1 LAPGECPFSVS
12 QGNEVM
18 ANPWDWI
25 RALLSPSDYQDLPDE
40 SELSYQDRSTQW
52 IHSMYPTWRS
62 LYDAS
67 VLNTRFNA
75 SGTGSNNPLRWP
87 TQVDLIG
94 TYCRTYADLLWG
106 RAQSGDDSRS
116 LLRVRVDDRVPGMK
130 RHTAVAQRLAE
141 DLNLFWQAQESVLRE
156 NGVIQ
161 QWAGGAIVK
170 VTWAYNQP
178 GAVYGIALETVQP
191 ENFYPVFDPLNFRR
205 MIAAMIK
212 FDVSP
217 MVARSKYNLTP
228 EEINQLTKGKDV
240 LTVTEYW
247 DADRYAIVIGRKGE
261 GNKGVVGRWPDGSP
275 MEGKN
280 WIVDPIFKAGLI
292 PIVYIPRYL
301 DGGFYGLSLAKML
314 EGVQGEYNK
323 MLADLGDALNR
334 SAHPSGGLHDYHGA
348 KRGTGAGTET
358 IPVARGA
365 LIDLGITPPGLTP
378 TGIVQF
384 PGPDVP
390 EVTTAKFADLLVS
403 SADFMAGMTDASKGS
418 SSTAELSGVAAA
430 AAMLPTLNTV
440 DALRGNWNQGIASGP
455 VPIDRIMMAMWFNKP
470 TLAELGMLPSIKE
483 NQFKLQQFCEF
494 RPVLPRDKA
503 AIVDEVVRLATAK
516 AVSPMEWLKRLGDIE
531 DLGEEYQKL
540 MLSLI
545 LMAQIEAASAGRE
558 LTVDLPQ
565 TARGE
570 QMATSA
576 ESMPE
581 VNVRDTAAQQ
591 MMGQKPGS
599 PNIQTNTKSKGG
611 S

>member
-1 LAPGECPFSVS
+1 
-12 QGNEVM
+12 M

-25 RALLSPSDYQDLPDE
+25 KEFLNPSDYQDLPDE
-40 SELSYQDRSTQW
+40 SAMTYQDKSTQW
-52 IHSMYPTWRS
+52 VHSMYPTWRS

-67 VLNTRFNA
+67 ILESRFNA
-75 SGTGSNNPLRWP
+75 SGSGSNNPLRWP

-116 LLRVRVDDRVPGMK
+116 LVRIRVDDRVPGMK

-141 DLNLFWQAQESVLRE
+141 DLNLFWQGQESVLRE

-170 VTWAYNQP
+170 VTWTPNQP
-178 GAVYGIALETVQP
+178 GAVFGISLETVQP
-191 ENFYPVFDPLNFRR
+191 ENFYPVFDPLNYRR

-212 FDVSP
+212 FEVSP
-217 MVARSKYNLTP
+217 LVARAKYNLTDD
-228 EEINQLTKGKDV
+228 EINSLTKGKDK
-240 LTVTEYW
+240 LEVTEYW
-247 DADRYAIVIGRKGE
+247 DAAQYKIVIGRKSD
-261 GNKGVVGRWPDGSP
+261 NKGIVGKWPDGSP
-275 MEGKN
+275 MAGPN
-280 WIVDPIFKAGLI
+280 WIIDPVFKTGLI

-314 EGVQGEYNK
+314 GGVQAEYNK

-334 SAHPSGGLHDYHGA
+334 SSHPSGGLHDYHGA

-358 IPVARGA
+358 VPVARGA
-365 LIDLGITPPGLTP
+365 LIDLGITPPGMTAPGL
-378 TGIVQF
+378 VEF

-390 EVTTAKFADLLVS
+390 EVTTSKFADLLVS
-403 SADFMAGMTDASKGS
+403 SADFMAGMTDAAKGAGG
-418 SSTAELSGVAAA
+418 TAELSGVAAA

-455 VPIDRIMMAMWFNKP
+455 VTLSRIKMAMWYAKP
-470 TLAELGMLPSIKE
+470 TLAELGMVPVVKE
-483 NQFKLQQFCEF
+483 NQFKLQMFAEF

-565 TARGE
+565 TSQGE
-570 QMATSA
+570 PVATSP

-581 VNVRDTAAQQ
+581 VNVRDTTM

-599 PNIQTNTKSKGG
+599 PNIQTNTKGG

>member
-1 LAPGECPFSVS
+1 MATGECPFSVVS
-12 QGNEVM
+12 LGNEIM

-25 RALLSPSDYQDLPDE
+25 RELLNPSDYQDLPDE
-40 SELSYQDRSTQW
+40 SALSYQDNATQW
-52 IHSMYPTWRS
+52 VHSKYPKWRS

-67 VLNTRFNA
+67 ILDSRFNA

-116 LLRVRVDDRVPGMK
+116 LLRIRVDDRVPGMK

-141 DLNLFWQAQESVLRE
+141 DLNLFWQSQESVLRE

-178 GAVYGIALETVQP
+178 GSVYGIALETVQP
-191 ENFYPVFDPLNFRR
+191 ENYYPVFDPLNYRR
-205 MIAAMIK
+205 VIAAMIK
-212 FDVSP
+212 FEISP
-217 MVARSKYNLTP
+217 MVARSKYNLTND
-228 EEINQLTKGKDV
+228 EINSLTKGNDK

-247 DADRYAIVIGRKGE
+247 DAERYMIVVGRKGDSR
-261 GNKGVVGRWPDGSP
+261 GIVGKWPDGSP
-275 MEGKN
+275 MSGAN
-280 WIVDPIFKAGLI
+280 WIRDPIFNTGLI
-292 PIVYIPRYL
+292 PIVYIPRYV

-334 SAHPSGGLHDYHGA
+334 SSHPSGGLSDYHGA

-358 IPVARGA
+358 VPVARGA
-365 LIDLGITPPGLTP
+365 LIDLGITPPGMTAPAL
-378 TGIVQF
+378 VEF

-390 EVTTAKFADLLVS
+390 EVTTSKFADLLVS
-403 SADFMAGMTDASKGS
+403 SADFMAGMTDAAKGS
-418 SSTAELSGVAAA
+418 GSTAELSGVAAA

-455 VPIDRIMMAMWFNKP
+455 VPMGRIMMAMWFNKP
-470 TLAELGMLPSIKE
+470 TLAELGQVPSIKE
-483 NQFKLQQFCEF
+483 NQFKLSQFCEF

-558 LTVDLPQ
+558 LTVDLPKTTQ
-565 TARGE
+565 GE
-570 QMATSA
+570 QVATSP

-581 VNVRDTAAQQ
+581 VNVRDTNMQA
-591 MMGQKPGS
+591 QKPGS
-599 PNIQTNTKSKGG
+599 PNVQTNTKSGG